1 MAFLQL
7 VTFKLDNEAFA
18 VDINNVNG
26 ILKSKS
32 YSISKIPNAPK
43 ELEGIINLRGRVT
56 PIYNLKKKFQYED
69 ASTPLDSKIIVINTD
84 DSTVGFIVDDVT
96 DIFKLKGEDIDSF
109 PISLGSDCSYIEGIG
124 KVSGNLIT
132 ILDLIKLLSKNDI
145 SQLKAIK
152 SMSV

>member
-1 MAFLQL
+1 MALFQL
-7 VTFKLDNEAFA
+7 VTFKLSNEEFA

-32 YSISKIPNAPK
+32 YSISKVPNAPR

-56 PIYNLKKKFQYED
+56 PIYNLRKKFQYED
-69 ASTPLDSKIIVINTD
+69 ISISQDSKIIVINTN

-96 DIFKLKGEDIDSF
+96 DIFKLKGEDIESF
-109 PISLGSDCSYIEGIG
+109 PVSLGGDCKYINGIG
-124 KVSGNLIT
+124 KVGGNLIT
-132 ILDLIKLLSKNDI
+132 ILDLIKLLSENDI
-145 SQLKAIK
+145 SQLKSIK